1 VFVNSWYA
9 LAKKTDIGQTE
20 ISIYD
25 EIGAFGVSAKS
36 FLADLQRIPAD
47 HTILL
52 KIHSPGGEVFD
63 GNAIF
68 NSLKRRAADVVVQIE
83 GIAASMATVI
93 SLAGHHVKMAANG
106 FYMIHNPW
114 GMAMGDAAELRDQAE
129 LLDKIRSNMVGAYA
143 AKSGQ
148 SPEQI
153 KEWMD
158 AETWFTAEQ
167 ALAAGFVDEIT
178 DGLAIAASANRPAL
192 LTKFRNTPAAL
203 LTPEPPRMNETQPVA
218 EPEVEILETEKVE
231 NEPNPLLVEILASL
245 DEVETKSADLDDESK
260 VTLSERLQSMA
271 SAMSAPEEETTE
283 EVTKKEDEEYASE
296 PQAKIAAADQILAKY
311 NAALA
316 ERDSALAEARS
327 YKAQLDTEREALQ
340 RLERSLGL
348 SAARVVPVIEN
359 ASPEASDPVAEYI
372 AAVEAGDRKT
382 ASALFEKH
390 KAAIWQHRSKISKA

>member
-1 VFVNSWYA
+1 MNSWYA
-9 LAKKTDIGQTE
+9 LSKKPDLGQTE
-20 ISIYD
+20 ISIFD
-25 EIGAFGVSAKS
+25 EIGAFGISAKS

-47 HTILL
+47 HTIVL

-63 GNAIF
+63 GNAIATA
-68 NSLKRRAADVVVQIE
+68 LQRRGNVEVQIE
-83 GIAASMATVI
+83 GIAASMATLI
-93 SLAGHHVKMAANG
+93 SLAGAPVKMAANG

-114 GMAMGDAAELRDQAE
+114 GMAMGDAAELRDQAA
-129 LLDKIRSNMVGAYA
+129 LLDKIRANMVSAYA

-153 KEWMD
+153 TEWMD
-158 AETWFTAEQ
+158 AETWFSATEAQ
-167 ALAAGFVDEIT
+167 AAGFVDEVT
-178 DGLAIAASANRPAL
+178 DEIRIAASANRPHL
-192 LTKFRNTPAAL
+192 LAKYRNTPAAL
-203 LTPEPPRMNETQPVA
+203 LTPEPPRMENETQPAA
-218 EPEVEILETEKVE
+218 EPEVEILATVVSE
-231 NEPNPLLVEILASL
+231 NAPVDP
-245 DEVETKSADLDDESK
+245 SAPSDES
-260 VTLSERLQSMA
+260 
-271 SAMSAPEEETTE
+271 APS
-283 EVTKKEDEEYASE
+283 DSPE
-296 PQAKIAAADQILAKY
+296 PAAESVAEPIEQPAAPVAKIAAADQILAKY

-316 ERDSALAEARS
+316 ERDAALAEISA
-327 YKAQLDTEREALQ
+327 YKAKLDNASLELAAEREALA

>member
-9 LAKKTDIGQTE
+9 LAKKPDIGQTE

-203 LTPEPPRMNETQPVA
+203 LTPQPPRMEENENQDRSVETEILEDPQATVVSENAPEDPSAPSDESAPSDAAEPIAQPTP
-218 EPEVEILETEKVE
+218 EPEVI
-231 NEPNPLLVEILASL
+231 EPI
-245 DEVETKSADLDDESK
+245 ESP
-260 VTLSERLQSMA
+260 V
-271 SAMSAPEEETTE
+271 
-283 EVTKKEDEEYASE
+283 
-296 PQAKIAAADQILAKY
+296 AKIAAADQILAKY

-316 ERDSALAEARS
+316 ERDGALAEARS
-327 YKAQLDTEREALQ
+327 YKAQHDTEREALQ